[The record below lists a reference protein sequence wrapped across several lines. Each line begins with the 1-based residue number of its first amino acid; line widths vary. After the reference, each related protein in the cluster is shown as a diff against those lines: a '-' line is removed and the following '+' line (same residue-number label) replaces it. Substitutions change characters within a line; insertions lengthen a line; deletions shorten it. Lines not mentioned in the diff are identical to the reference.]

1 MAATARKI
9 LVAYDGSKGAQRAL
23 DAAANLVGYGS
34 TLAVV
39 SVLSPGTANGR
50 EIDRAREYLLGR
62 QITALY
68 LEPSGEPAEK
78 IVEAAEAL
86 ESDLVVIGRRRG
98 DLLRAQGSVS
108 ADVVRQA
115 SCDVLVVR

>member
-1 MAATARKI
+1 MAATAKKI

-23 DAAANLVGYGS
+23 AAAANLVGYGS
-34 TLAVV
+34 TLTVV
-39 SVLSPGTANGR
+39 SVRSAGPANGR
-50 EIDRAREYLLGR
+50 QIDGAREYLLGR
-62 QITALY
+62 HITALY
-68 LEPSGEPAEK
+68 LEPSGEAAEK